1 MDGGDGGRVET
12 GQCITESGL
21 ARREFLGAS
30 CEEVRHQLVLPD
42 EGLII
47 EGRQGVGDLAAN
59 PVS

>member
-12 GQCITESGL
+12 GQRITESGL
-21 ARREFLGAS
+21 ARREFLGAP

-42 EGLII
+42 ESRII

-59 PVS
+59 PVP